1 MLRKENSQGE
11 TIDKTELKKEDNYM
25 GRAILAL
32 FVTLVVGL
40 LTMSIFTGA
49 AEVGIVV
56 AIAVMGA
63 FVIYFNEKNK

>member
-1 MLRKENSQGE
+1 
-11 TIDKTELKKEDNYM
+11 M

-63 FVIYFNEKNK
+63 FVIYFNEKNKQNYSLTYIKISKKD